1 MTVDA
6 ALIALSETAAPPA
19 SEPAPPSERGGEDC
33 LDCGAPRL
41 GAFCHRCGQHHLDD
55 RLTLRVIWRG
65 FAERF
70 LKLERGLLA
79 TARLAFLDPGRLA
92 REYVGGRR
100 RRYMNPVSFLLVG
113 SAVAVLLM
121 PFYGSVERIAGDTS
135 MPAQSREDIEASIDF
150 GVRIAGGDPAE
161 LSAEERE
168 RMVDEAIERN
178 QTFIPAYIETVRR
191 LYSVF
196 SVVLAFALAAFLKLF
211 FSGRPKTYT
220 FAETLVLGCFFA
232 GAYTALTSV
241 IASGLA
247 PFAPILVGSVVT
259 TAVLIAGSSY
269 AATGFYGRSWGTAAL
284 GAVSGVAAF
293 VVYTAAVLVVGFA
306 VLLIGGV
313 T

>member
-1 MTVDA
+1 MTED
-6 ALIALSETAAPPA
+6 APPA
-19 SEPAPPSERGGEDC
+19 LAATPEPAPPPAGGADC

-41 GAFCHRCGQHHLDD
+41 GEFCHRCGQHHLND

-79 TARLAFLDPGRLA
+79 TARLAFLNPGRLA

-113 SAVAVLLM
+113 SAIAVLLM
-121 PFYGSVERIAGDTS
+121 PLYGSPERLMGDAS
-135 MPAQSREDIEASIDF
+135 MPSQSQANIEASFDLGI
-150 GVRIAGGDPAE
+150 RMAGGDPSE

-168 RMVDEAIERN
+168 QMVAEAMERN
-178 QTFIPAYIETVRR
+178 ERFIPAYVETVAK

-196 SVVLAFALAAFLKLF
+196 SVVLAFALAAFLRLF

-232 GAYTALTSV
+232 GAYAALTSV
-241 IASGLA
+241 IASALA
-247 PFAPILVGSVVT
+247 PFAPVLVGSVVT
-259 TAVLIAGSSY
+259 TVVLIAGSAY
-269 AATGFYGRSWGTAAL
+269 AATGFYARSWGAAAL

-293 VVYTAAVLVVGFA
+293 VVYMVVVMVVGFA
-306 VLLIGGV
+306 VLLVGGGF
-313 T
+313 